1 MPVETKNAKVA
12 LVTGGARRIG
22 AEIARTLHQADMNIV
37 LHYHSSEAEAMALIA
52 ELNKIRPGSAV
63 AVSGALT
70 NCENTLQVAS
80 KALEAFGRMDALINN
95 ASKFYRTPFGDV
107 TEAAWDDLLDSNIKA
122 PFFLAQALRDAL
134 KQANGVI
141 VNITDIHAERP
152 LRDYSVYCLSK
163 SALVMATKVLA
174 KELGPDVRVN
184 AVAPGSILWPE
195 GENSM
200 SAEEKMRIVNRTAL
214 KRSGAAS
221 DIAQAVLFFTRD
233 ASYATGQVIEIDG
246 GRMLSD

>member
-22 AEIARTLHQADMNIV
+22 AEIARTLHQSGMNIV
-37 LHYHSSEAEAMALIA
+37 LHYQSSVNEATLLVA
-52 ELNKIRPGSAV
+52 ELNKIRADSAKAV
-63 AVSGALT
+63 AGMLT
-70 NCENTLQVAS
+70 NSENTLQVADQ
-80 KALEAFGRMDALINN
+80 ALAAFGRIDALINN
-95 ASKFYRTPFGDV
+95 ASKFYRTHFGDV
-107 TEAAWDDLLDSNIKA
+107 TEAAWDDLMDSNIKA

-134 KQANGVI
+134 TKTNGVI

-174 KELGPDVRVN
+174 KELGPHVRVN

-200 SAEEKMRIVNRTAL
+200 SSDEKMRIVNRTAL

-221 DIAQAVLFFTRD
+221 DIAAAVLFFTRD